1 MARVVMLI
9 HEENGAFG
17 ASFPDFPGATTV
29 ADDIDAV
36 INKAA
41 DMLAFHV
48 GGMIE
53 DGESVPELRTVRQVL
68 AATDLEEERRDA
80 IITLLDV
87 DLPGKTVRVNI
98 TLDEGMLGRIDR
110 AAAAIGESRS
120 GFLVSA
126 ARSRLAGLAA
136 AQG

>member
-68 AATDLEEERRDA
+68 DATDLEA
-80 IITLLDV
+80 VSYTHLTL
-87 DLPGKTVRVNI
+87 PTK
-98 TLDEGMLGRIDR
+98 
-110 AAAAIGESRS
+110 A
-120 GFLVSA
+120 
-126 ARSRLAGLAA
+126 
-136 AQG
+136 

>member
-68 AATDLEEERRDA
+68 DATDLEEERRDA

-126 ARSRLAGLAA
+126 ARSRLAGIAA